1 MIVPRILIVDG
12 EYKLRRTLHAKL
24 RMHGYTVL
32 ESRTGG
38 DALKMIRTTR
48 PDLILFDINLPET
61 DGMEICRR
69 IRGSSDAPIIVV
81 TARKA
86 PHDKVFALDAGADD
100 YVVKPFEWEELLA
113 RIRAFLRRY
122 LPSETTSSFAN
133 GNMTVDF
140 ERRQVTVRGRTVH
153 LGPKE
158 FHLLKCLVAH
168 KGKVVAHRDLFH
180 ALWGP
185 RNHGN
190 QDNLRVVINQLRK
203 KIEMDP
209 ARPQFIQ
216 TDPWV
221 GYRFY
226 APADSRRAA
235 PRNNN

>member
-1 MIVPRILIVDG
+1 MIVPRILILDS
-12 EYKLRRTLHAKL
+12 ECKLRRTLHARL
-24 RMHGYTVL
+24 LTQGYTVM
-32 ESRTGG
+32 ESRTGEN
-38 DALKMIRTTR
+38 ALKTIRTTR
-48 PDLILFDINLPET
+48 PDLILLDINLPGV
-61 DGMEICRR
+61 DGMETCRQ
-69 IRGSSDAPIIVV
+69 IRRSCDAPILVV

-86 PHDKVFALDAGADD
+86 PHDKVFALEAGADD
-100 YVVKPFEWEELLA
+100 YVVKPFVWEELLA

-133 GNMTVDF
+133 GDMTVDF

-168 KGKVVAHRDLFH
+168 KGKVVAHRDLFR

-185 RNHGN
+185 RHHGN

-203 KIEMDP
+203 KIEIDP
-209 ARPQFIQ
+209 AHPQFIH

-226 APADSRRAA
+226 APADSRRAE
-235 PRNNN
+235 PRNNS

>member
-1 MIVPRILIVDG
+1 MMVPRILIVDS
-12 EYKLRRTLHAKL
+12 ECKARRALHARL
-24 RMHGYTVL
+24 LTHGYAVL
-32 ESRTGG
+32 ESRTGEN
-38 DALKMIRTTR
+38 ALKIVPTTR
-48 PDLILFDINLPET
+48 PDLILLDINLPET

-122 LPSETTSSFAN
+122 LPSETAASFAN
-133 GNMTVDF
+133 GDMTVDF
-140 ERRQVTVRGRTVH
+140 ERRQVAVRGRTVH

-185 RNHGN
+185 RHNGH

-203 KIEMDP
+203 KIEKDP
-209 ARPQFIQ
+209 AHPQFIQ

-226 APADSRRAA
+226 ALPDNLRVG
-235 PRNNN
+235 PRKQ

>member
-1 MIVPRILIVDG
+1 MVVPRILIVDS
-12 EYKLRRTLHAKL
+12 ECKARRMLRAGLLT
-24 RMHGYTVL
+24 HGYNVL
-32 ESRTGG
+32 ESRTGEN
-38 DALKMIRTTR
+38 ALKVVRTTC
-48 PDLILFDINLPET
+48 PDLVLLDINLPET
-61 DGMEICRR
+61 DGMEICRQLR
-69 IRGSSDAPIIVV
+69 RSSDAPIIVV

-100 YVVKPFEWEELLA
+100 YVVKPCEWEELLA

-122 LPSETTSSFAN
+122 LPAETATSFAN
-133 GNMTVDF
+133 GEMTFDF

-158 FHLLKCLVAH
+158 FHLLQYLVAH

-185 RNHGN
+185 RHNGH

-203 KIEMDP
+203 KIEKDS
-209 ARPQFIQ
+209 AHPQFIQ

-226 APADSRRAA
+226 APPDN
-235 PRNNN
+235 PRVRPQEQ